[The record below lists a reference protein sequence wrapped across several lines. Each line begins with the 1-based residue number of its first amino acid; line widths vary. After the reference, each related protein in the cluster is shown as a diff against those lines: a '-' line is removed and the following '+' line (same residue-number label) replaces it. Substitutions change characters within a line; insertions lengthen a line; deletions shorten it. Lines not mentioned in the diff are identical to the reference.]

1 MAYIFVLPVT
11 RSASLADIKM
21 ENDSKKSELQVN
33 FIIQLGDL
41 KNKVPDRIH
50 APVSNLQSEF

>member
-11 RSASLADIKM
+11 RSASLADIKI

-50 APVSNLQSEF
+50 APV